1 MKHLIILGDGMADHP
16 IERLGGQTP
25 LQYVNPEC
33 MNRLARDGR
42 CGRLLTVPEGYIFV
56 MGDNRNESL
65 DSRSAEVGP
74 IPYNRIVGRARSVI
88 WPLSSFRSLA
98 LKNEI

>member
-42 CGRLLTVPEGYIFV
+42 CGRLLTVPEG
-56 MGDNRNESL
+56 
-65 DSRSAEVGP
+65 
-74 IPYNRIVGRARSVI
+74 
-88 WPLSSFRSLA
+88 
-98 LKNEI
+98 